1 MEENKENM
9 KEGRVYT
16 QQEVEG
22 IVNQINAN
30 ASAQCQNM
38 ARRCQYLEEQLMFKR
53 LDYLFKVIENAG
65 NFNMEFVQKCSE
77 EIETALSVPEPE
89 TQEDVKDTPEGE

>member
-9 KEGRVYT
+9 KEERVYT

-30 ASAQCQNM
+30 ASTQCQNM

-65 NFNMEFVQKCSE
+65 NFSMEFVQKCSE
-77 EIETALSVPEPE
+77 EIETALTIVEAENTVE
-89 TQEDVKDTPEGE
+89 TSSEE

>member
-9 KEGRVYT
+9 IEERVYT

-22 IVNQINAN
+22 IVGQINAN

-38 ARRCQYLEEQLMFKR
+38 ARRCQYLEEQLMYKR

-65 NFNMEFVQKCSE
+65 SFNMEFVQKCSE
-77 EIETALSVPEPE
+77 EIEAALTVPETE
-89 TQEDVKDTPEGE
+89 KDVKDTPEEE